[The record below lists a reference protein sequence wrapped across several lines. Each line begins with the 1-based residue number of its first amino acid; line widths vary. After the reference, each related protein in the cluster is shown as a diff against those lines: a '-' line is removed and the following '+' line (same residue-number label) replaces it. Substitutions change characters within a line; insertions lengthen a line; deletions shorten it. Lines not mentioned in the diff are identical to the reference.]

1 MIATGT
7 LYIVAAPS
15 GAGKTSLV
23 RSLVECTSGV
33 EVSVSHTTRPRR
45 PGEQEGV
52 DYHFVDPDTF
62 QSMVKEGVFLEYA
75 QVFNHFYG
83 TSRHVVTERLK
94 SGIDVVLEIDWQGA
108 RQVRA
113 LIPESLAIFI
123 LPPSKETLRQRLKS
137 RAQDDNAVIEQRM
150 QAAVSEI
157 SHYNEFDY
165 LIVNDDFNVALEA
178 LRAIF
183 IANRQRRDKQV
194 LRQGELLQA
203 LLT

>member
-23 RSLVECTSGV
+23 RSLVECTPGV

-52 DYHFVDPDTF
+52 DYRFVDPDTF